1 MPTPVAATATN
12 TPSTGERPTERMA
25 GLPRITDT
33 GAVSPADARTLSKL
47 FFERLRVLEEGTP
60 EYAYARNTLI
70 EMNMSLVHFAARRF
84 NRPWEQEDVIQS
96 GMIGLIKAIDRFD
109 LSRETEFTSF
119 AIPYIAGEIKRFF
132 RDTTWSVHVP
142 RRLQELRIELAQA
155 RDVLESRLGRE
166 PTVTELA
173 ARLGRPEDEI
183 IEGLVAANGY
193 SSDSLDLPSDKND
206 THRAG
211 TLADLV
217 GERDQDMELVENL
230 ISLAPMMTGLDER
243 QKQILSMRFGQDMT
257 QAQIGQQLGYS
268 QMHISRILNDT
279 LAKLRKGLLVEQ

>member
-1 MPTPVAATATN
+1 MSNSAAAATN
-12 TPSTGERPTERMA
+12 TPPSGEQPGERGQE
-25 GLPRITDT
+25 LPRIADT
-33 GAVSPADARTLSKL
+33 SAVSPADARTLSKL
-47 FFERLRVLEEGTP
+47 FFEQLRALDEETP

-84 NRPWEQEDVIQS
+84 NRPWDQEDVIQS

-119 AIPYIAGEIKRFF
+119 AIPYIVGEIKRFF

-155 RDVLESRLGRE
+155 REVLETRLNRE

-173 ARLGRPEDEI
+173 ERLGRPEDGI
-183 IEGLVAANGY
+183 IEGLIAANGY
-193 SSDSLDLPSDKND
+193 STDSLDLPSDKND
-206 THRAG
+206 THRTG

-217 GERDQDMELVENL
+217 GEGDPGMELVENL
-230 ISLAPMMTGLDER
+230 ISLAPMMTGLDKR
-243 QKQILSMRFGQDMT
+243 QKQILRMRFGQDMT
-257 QAQIGQQLGYS
+257 QAQIGRQLGYS
-268 QMHISRILNDT
+268 QMHISRILNGT
-279 LAKLRKGLLVEQ
+279 LAKLREGLLTEP